1 MSELKDSDRVI
12 LFYDHKV
19 IAADDKYFWNV
30 DAIASYLADQSLF
43 LLVESSSQYVFALD
57 LKSDISKSLSAEC
70 LSLRSIIFSDT
81 RAESFI
87 LGKANQIV
95 EWYNSHKYCGACG
108 GSNHSGE
115 EQRVMH
121 CPSCHIQYFPR
132 INPCVI
138 VLITRG
144 REILLA
150 RSSRFRSGFF
160 SCLAGFIEIGETAEC
175 TVHREIKEEVGIRVD
190 NVRYIKSQSWPFP
203 SQLML
208 GFHADYVSGEIA
220 LEPTEIAEAA
230 WFDISDLPSV
240 PSAEIS
246 VAGKLI
252 QLYKEEIDQ
261 IKA

>member
-1 MSELKDSDRVI
+1 MNELKDSDTVI

-19 IAADDKYFWNV
+19 VVADDTYFWNV
-30 DAIASYLADQSLF
+30 NAIVSHLADQSLF
-43 LLVESSSQYVFALD
+43 LLVESSSQCVFTID

-70 LSLRSIIFSDT
+70 LSLRSVIFSDT
-81 RAESFI
+81 GAESFI

-95 EWYNSHKYCGACG
+95 EWYNSHQYCGACG
-108 GSNHSGE
+108 GSNIFGE
-115 EQRVMH
+115 GQRVMH

-175 TVHREIKEEVGIRVD
+175 TVHREIKEEVGISVE

-240 PSAEIS
+240 PSAKIS
-246 VAGKLI
+246 VAGELI